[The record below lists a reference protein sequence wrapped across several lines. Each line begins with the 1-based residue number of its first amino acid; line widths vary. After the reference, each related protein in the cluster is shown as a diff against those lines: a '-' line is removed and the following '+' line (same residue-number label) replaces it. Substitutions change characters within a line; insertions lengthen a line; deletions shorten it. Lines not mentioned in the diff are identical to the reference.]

1 MAATP
6 STMLPLGTPLPEF
19 SLPDVTTG
27 QTVSS
32 HDFFNSNALVVIFLC
47 AHCPY
52 VLHVK
57 DELSR
62 LGRDYADKAV
72 AIVGITSNDV
82 ANYPQDAPE
91 PTARFLQSAGIGFP
105 VLYDESQAVAKAF
118 TAACT
123 PDFFLFDADRKL
135 AYRGQLDDSRPSR
148 GTPNGADLRA
158 AIDAVLAS
166 NPVPENQKPSIGCN
180 IKWKS
185 GNAPAYF

>member
-1 MAATP
+1 
-6 STMLPLGTPLPEF
+6 MLALGTPLPEF

-27 QTVSS
+27 HVVSS

-57 DELSR
+57 EELAR
-62 LGRDYADKAV
+62 LALDYADKAV
-72 AIVGITSNDV
+72 AILGITSNDV
-82 ANYPQDAPE
+82 ENYPQDAPE
-91 PTARFLQSAGIGFP
+91 PTARFLQSAGIPFP
-105 VLYDESQAVAKAF
+105 VLYDESQSVAKAF

-135 AYRGQLDDSRPSR
+135 AYRGQLDDSRPGR
-148 GTPNGADLRA
+148 GTPDGTDLRA

-166 NPVPENQKPSIGCN
+166 RAPAAEQKPSIGCN